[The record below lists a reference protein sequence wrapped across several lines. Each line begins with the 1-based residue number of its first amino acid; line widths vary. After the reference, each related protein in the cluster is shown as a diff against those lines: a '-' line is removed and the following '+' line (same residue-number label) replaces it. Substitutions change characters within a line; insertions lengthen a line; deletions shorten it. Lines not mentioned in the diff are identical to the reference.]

1 MSSFPTWEPT
11 ATRATVCARAEMLAT
26 IRAFFADHN
35 VLEVETPTLSQ
46 AGVTDFQIE
55 SIAACVQSLSKKSL
69 YLSSSPELP
78 MKRLLA
84 AGYGDIYQISRA
96 FRDKELGR
104 WHQPEF
110 SLLEWYRVGWD
121 DVALMNEV
129 EDLLKIA
136 LQPFRPLAATLRI
149 TYREAFLEFLDIDIQ
164 SDLPMLQQKLMKKGL
179 DLPKNLA
186 PDEALDLAFSS
197 AIAPQLD
204 KEAITFIYDFPQD
217 QASLARIK
225 PGTPP
230 VAARFEALLGGIEL
244 ANGFDE
250 LTDAVEQR
258 KRFETEQKR
267 RYKAGQ
273 HVPPIDEAFLSA
285 LSHGLPRCAGVAVGL
300 DRLLAIATGLG
311 DLAQTMSF
319 AHRADGY

>member
-1 MSSFPTWEPT
+1 MSSLATWKPT
-11 ATRATVCARAEMLAT
+11 ATRDTLCARAEMLAT
-26 IRAFFADHN
+26 IRDFFSSND

-46 AGVTDFQIE
+46 AAATDFQIE
-55 SIAACVQSLSKKSL
+55 SITAYAQSLSKKSL

-84 AGYGDIYQISRA
+84 AGYGDIYQISRT

-129 EDLLKIA
+129 EDLLKIV
-136 LQPFRPLAATLRI
+136 LQAFWPLAATVRI

-164 SDLPMLQQKLMKKGL
+164 SDLPMLQQKLAKKGL

-186 PDEALDLAFSS
+186 TVEALDLAFSS
-197 AIAPQLD
+197 VITPQLN
-204 KEAITFIYDFPQD
+204 KQAITFIYDFPQD
-217 QASLARIK
+217 QAALARIK

-250 LTDAVEQR
+250 LTDSIEQR
-258 KRFETEQKR
+258 KRFEAEQQR
-267 RYKAGQ
+267 RYETGQ

-285 LSHGLPRCAGVAVGL
+285 LSHGLPKCAGVAVGL
-300 DRLLAIATGLG
+300 DRLLAIATGLEN
-311 DLAQTMSF
+311 LAQTMSF
-319 AHRADGY
+319 AHPVDGY